1 MQEWIFQTANLYSC
15 IFMFP
20 GGKLQGTILLVVPW
34 LTTDWDSDIAGG
46 FLFGWYPLSDA
57 ERKKQII
64 VPFSHMHRMWETRNK
79 NSPSPTH

>member
-1 MQEWIFQTANLYSC
+1 MQEWILLLQKLVQDLENSKLLNQKNPLLHYIFQTANLYSC

-20 GGKLQGTILLVVPW
+20 GGKLQGTTLLVVPR

-57 ERKKQII
+57 
-64 VPFSHMHRMWETRNK
+64 
-79 NSPSPTH
+79 